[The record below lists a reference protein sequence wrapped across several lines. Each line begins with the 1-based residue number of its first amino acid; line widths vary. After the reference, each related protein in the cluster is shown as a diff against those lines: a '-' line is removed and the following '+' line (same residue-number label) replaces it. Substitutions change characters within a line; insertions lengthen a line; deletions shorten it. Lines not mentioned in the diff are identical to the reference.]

1 MESPPI
7 PGESWGI
14 RRGQEPRGPS
24 SNGSKFPAIRGNFE
38 GQKLTFVPRPW
49 GNTLLQKITNAQLM
63 SWPKL
68 IYFENFCLKLNFKQ
82 LLTSPLSISHTAK
95 IVSWTIIYPEKWCG
109 QHVTSTGE
117 RKNLSPLTGVESLTF
132 RTPVG
137 CSNHWAWKD
146 SWRAQWASS
155 SPSFQFILILY
166 LSIYREFSPK
176 TV

>member
-1 MESPPI
+1 
-7 PGESWGI
+7 
-14 RRGQEPRGPS
+14 
-24 SNGSKFPAIRGNFE
+24 
-38 GQKLTFVPRPW
+38 
-49 GNTLLQKITNAQLM
+49 M

-68 IYFENFCLKLNFKQ
+68 IYVENFCLKLNFKQ

-146 SWRAQWASS
+146 SWRALHRASNLS
-155 SPSFQFILILY
+155 SFFIYQSTMRSLQKQYKKLAGFSIALKIEVVNTSFLAAKAVKLKSQCPNMHLV
-166 LSIYREFSPK
+166 
-176 TV
+176 TW